1 MGFGSI
7 TRMLK
12 DRLPGRVPQRSGAGR
27 TSRRRLNISLDP
39 VVTYAIGDIHG
50 CIDKLRRLER
60 RIVDDAASIE
70 RSKLLVFLGDYI
82 DRGTGSAAVI
92 EHLMAPPPEGFSR
105 ICLCGNH
112 EEALIDVLDGRRTLD
127 DWMRLGGERTLMSY
141 GYDVGYLAKLRR
153 TAGDAAAIVEAL
165 PAGHIEF
172 LRQLPVTLSTPSY
185 LFVHA
190 GVRPGIDLSEQR
202 DEDLLWIREPFL
214 SEGPGISGRLVVHG
228 HTPGETPV
236 VRDHRV
242 GVDTGAYA
250 GGPLT
255 AARLDDAA
263 ISFLDDR

>member
-1 MGFGSI
+1 MGLGSF
-7 TRMLK
+7 TQMLK
-12 DRLPGRVPQRSGAGR
+12 DRLPRRAPRLAGTGRAP
-27 TSRRRLNISLDP
+27 RRRLDIAVDP
-39 VVTYAIGDIHG
+39 IVTYAIGDIHG

-60 RIVDDAASIE
+60 RIVDDAAAIE
-70 RSKLLVFLGDYI
+70 RSKLLVFLGDYL

-127 DWMRLGGERTLMSY
+127 DWLRLGGERTLMSY
-141 GYDVGYLAKLRR
+141 GYDVAYMAKRRR
-153 TAGDAAAIVEAL
+153 TEGDAAAIVEAL
-165 PAGHIEF
+165 PASHIEF

-190 GVRPGIDLSEQR
+190 GVRPGIELSQQR

-214 SEGPGISGRLVVHG
+214 SRGPGIPGRLVVHG
-228 HTPGETPV
+228 HTPAAAPIV
-236 VRDHRV
+236 QDQRV

-255 AARLDDAA
+255 AVRLADATVT
-263 ISFLDDR
+263 FLDDR